1 MSGVEIGHG
10 GAIAVDTEQLRHV
23 GSRMRTV
30 AMQYEEACAAIA
42 RAGAVLASAPEV
54 APQVDIGALHRS
66 GERIGALR
74 AELEEAGAGTLLMAD
89 AFEVVE
95 LRAQAE
101 ALALA
106 DDAAAAKAI
115 RARIARL
122 IDGDAR
128 IGVMADRLVDD
139 WARGRHAALPSPIG
153 VFGLL
158 PSLLLSGGLAGITS
172 LLGKLPPGAVLKGAA
187 DPVRVTPTATSTPAG
202 APKGVAGALERMP
215 STTAQV
221 AVEKYTMAD
230 GATRY
235 VTYVKGTQNSVPWEA
250 GEEDPWDM
258 KSNLELYQG
267 QRSASYQAT
276 VDALAAAGAEP
287 GDRVDVVGYSQGG
300 MIAAHLAMESDYDVA
315 MQLTAGSPQE
325 SSLDDGQTLIQLS
338 HSDDV
343 VAGLA
348 AGGSAEGT
356 GSPDSFT
363 ATREVDPQ
371 DGLYD
376 LSLRPHALDA
386 YIETAQL
393 GDASSDP
400 RAEALDT
407 YWRELGEA
415 VEIERTEFHAERVRQ
430 P

>member
-1 MSGVEIGHG
+1 MSGLDIEHG
-10 GAIAVDTEQLRHV
+10 GVIAVDTEQLRDV
-23 GSRMRTV
+23 GSRIRTV
-30 AMQYEEACAAIA
+30 VMQCEEARTAIV
-42 RAGAVLASAPEV
+42 RAGALLASAPEV

-66 GERIGALR
+66 GEGVEALR
-74 AELEEAGAGTLLMAD
+74 VELDDARAGILVMAD

-101 ALALA
+101 ALTLA
-106 DDAAAAKAI
+106 DAAAARMI
-115 RARIARL
+115 QARIDRL

-128 IGVMADRLVDD
+128 IGVMADWLVAD
-139 WARGRHAALPSPIG
+139 WAGRRHGGMPETMGI
-153 VFGLL
+153 FGML
-158 PSLLLSGGLAGITS
+158 PSLLLAGAFAGLTTT
-172 LLGKLPPGAVLKGAA
+172 LGKVPSGARLTGAA

-202 APKGVAGALERMP
+202 APKGVAGALKRLP
-215 STTAQV
+215 STSAQV
-221 AVEKYTMAD
+221 AVEKYTMPD

-235 VTYVKGTQNSVPWEA
+235 VTYVKGTQNSVPWEG

-287 GDRVDVVGYSQGG
+287 GDRVDIVGYSQGG
-300 MIAAHLAMESDYDVA
+300 MIAAHLAMERDYDVA
-315 MQLTAGSPQE
+315 LQLTAGSPQE

-343 VAGLA
+343 VAKLA
-348 AGGSAEGT
+348 AGGSATGT

-371 DGLYD
+371 DGVFD
-376 LSLRPHALDA
+376 LSLQPHAIEA
-386 YIETAQL
+386 YIETAQMV
-393 GDASSDP
+393 DASSDP
-400 RAEALDT
+400 RAEALDA
-407 YWRELGEA
+407 YWRELGDA
-415 VEIERTEFHAERVRQ
+415 VEIERTEFHAERVKQ
-430 P
+430 

>member
-1 MSGVEIGHG
+1 MSGLDIEHG
-10 GAIAVDTEQLRHV
+10 GVIAVDTEQLRAV
-23 GSRMRTV
+23 GSRMHTV
-30 AMQYEEACAAIA
+30 VLQYEEARAAVA
-42 RAGAVLASAPEV
+42 RAAALIASAPQG

-66 GERIGALR
+66 AERIGGLR
-74 AELEEAGAGTLLMAD
+74 AELEDACAGTLLMAD

-101 ALALA
+101 ALALGDRA
-106 DDAAAAKAI
+106 GASVI
-115 RARIARL
+115 RARIHRL
-122 IDGDAR
+122 VDGDAR
-128 IGVMADRLVDD
+128 IGMMADWLVAD
-139 WARGRHAALPSPIG
+139 WELTRHGGLPLPIG
-153 VFGLL
+153 VGGLL
-158 PSLLLSGGLAGITS
+158 PSLLVAGAVAGLTS
-172 LLGKLPPGAVLKGAA
+172 TLGKVPAGTTLTGTA
-187 DPVRVTPTATSTPAG
+187 DPVRVSPTATSTPGG
-202 APKGVAGALERMP
+202 APKGVAGALKRMP
-215 STTAQV
+215 STSAQV

-250 GEEDPWDM
+250 GGADPWDM

-276 VDALAAAGAEP
+276 IDALAAAGAEP

-300 MIAAHLAMESDYDVA
+300 MIAAHLAMESDYDVGL
-315 MQLTAGSPQE
+315 QLTAGSPQE
-325 SSLDDGQTLIQLS
+325 SSLDSDQTLVQLA

-343 VAGLA
+343 VAKLA

-363 ATREVDPQ
+363 ATRQVDEL
-371 DGLYD
+371 DGLHD
-376 LSLRPHALDA
+376 LTLKPHSIEE

-393 GDASSDP
+393 VDASSDP
-400 RAEALDT
+400 RAEALDA
-407 YWRELGEA
+407 YWRELGDA
-415 VEIERTEFHAERVRQ
+415 VEVQRTEFHAERVQ

>member
-1 MSGVEIGHG
+1 MSGVEIEHG
-10 GAIAVDTEQLRHV
+10 GVIAVDTEQLRDV
-23 GSRMRTV
+23 GRRMRAV
-30 AMQYEEACAAIA
+30 AMQCEEARAAIV
-42 RAGAVLASAPEV
+42 RAGALLATEPEV
-54 APQVDIGALHRS
+54 APQVDIGSLHRS
-66 GERIGALR
+66 GEGVGVLR
-74 AELEEAGAGTLLMAD
+74 AELEDACAGTLLMAD

-95 LRAQAE
+95 LRAQAD

-106 DDAAAAKAI
+106 DDAAAKTI
-115 RARIARL
+115 KARIDRL

-128 IGVMADRLVDD
+128 VGVMADWLVAD
-139 WARGRHAALPSPIG
+139 WVGRRHGGLPEPMG
-153 VFGLL
+153 VFGML
-158 PSLLLSGGLAGITS
+158 PSLLLAGGFAGITS
-172 LLGKLPPGAVLKGAA
+172 LLGKVPAGTVLKGVA

-202 APKGVAGALERMP
+202 APKGVAGALTRMP
-215 STTAQV
+215 STSAQV

-300 MIAAHLAMESDYDVA
+300 MIAARLAMESDYDVA

-343 VAGLA
+343 VARLA

-376 LSLRPHALDA
+376 LSLQPHALEA

-393 GDASSDP
+393 VDASSDP
-400 RAEALDT
+400 RAEALDA
-407 YWRELGEA
+407 YWRELGDA
-415 VEIERTEFHAERVRQ
+415 VEIERTEFHAERVREQ
-430 P
+430 

>member
-1 MSGVEIGHG
+1 MSGLDIEHG
-10 GAIAVDTEQLRHV
+10 GVIAVDTEQLRDV
-23 GSRMRTV
+23 GSRIRTV
-30 AMQYEEACAAIA
+30 VMQCEEARTAIV
-42 RAGAVLASAPEV
+42 RAGALLASAPEA

-66 GERIGALR
+66 GEGVEALR
-74 AELEEAGAGTLLMAD
+74 VELDDARAGILLMAD

-101 ALALA
+101 ALTLA
-106 DDAAAAKAI
+106 DAAAARMI
-115 RARIARL
+115 QARIDRL

-128 IGVMADRLVDD
+128 IGVMADWLVAD
-139 WARGRHAALPSPIG
+139 WAGRRHGGMPEPMGI
-153 VFGLL
+153 FGML
-158 PSLLLSGGLAGITS
+158 PSLLLAGAFAGLTTT
-172 LLGKLPPGAVLKGAA
+172 LGKVPSGARLTGAA

-202 APKGVAGALERMP
+202 APKGVAGALKRLP
-215 STTAQV
+215 STSAQV
-221 AVEKYTMAD
+221 AVEKYTMPD

-235 VTYVKGTQNSVPWEA
+235 VTYVKGTQNSVPWEG
-250 GEEDPWDM
+250 GEDDPWDM

-287 GDRVDVVGYSQGG
+287 GDRVDIVGYSQGG

-315 MQLTAGSPQE
+315 LQLTAGSPQE

-343 VAGLA
+343 VAKLA
-348 AGGSAEGT
+348 AGGSATGT

-371 DGLYD
+371 DGVFD
-376 LSLRPHALDA
+376 LSLQPHAIEA
-386 YIETAQL
+386 YIETAQMV
-393 GDASSDP
+393 DASSDP
-400 RAEALDT
+400 RAEALDA
-407 YWRELGEA
+407 YWRELGDA
-415 VEIERTEFHAERVRQ
+415 VEIERTEFHAERVKQ
-430 P
+430 

>member
-1 MSGVEIGHG
+1 MSGLEIGHG
-10 GAIAVDTEQLRHV
+10 GVIAVDTQQLRDV
-23 GSRMRTV
+23 GSRMQTV
-30 AMQYEEACAAIA
+30 ATQCEEARAAIA
-42 RAGAVLASAPEV
+42 RAGALLASAPE
-54 APQVDIGALHRS
+54 AASQVDIGALHRS
-66 GERIGALR
+66 GERVGELR
-74 AELEEAGAGTLLMAD
+74 AELEDACAGTLLMAD

-95 LRAQAE
+95 LRAEAG
-101 ALALA
+101 ALALGDRTGA
-106 DDAAAAKAI
+106 SAL
-115 RARIARL
+115 RARIHRL
-122 IDGDAR
+122 LDGDAR
-128 IGVMADRLVDD
+128 VGVMADWLVAD
-139 WARGRHAALPSPIG
+139 WAGRRHGGVPEPMG

-158 PSLLLSGGLAGITS
+158 PSLLLAGAFAGLTS
-172 LLGKLPPGAVLKGAA
+172 TLGKVPSGARLTGAA

-202 APKGVAGALERMP
+202 APKGVAGALKRMP
-215 STTAQV
+215 SSSAQV

-235 VTYVKGTQNSVPWEA
+235 VTYVKGTQNSVPWEG

-267 QRSASYQAT
+267 HRSASYQAT

-287 GDRVDVVGYSQGG
+287 GDRVDIVGYSQGG

-325 SSLDDGQTLIQLS
+325 SSLGDGQTRIQLS

-343 VAGLA
+343 VAKLA
-348 AGGSAEGT
+348 AGGSATGT

-376 LSLRPHALDA
+376 LSLQPHALEA
-386 YIETAQL
+386 YIETAQMV
-393 GDASSDP
+393 DDSSDP
-400 RAEALDT
+400 RAEALDA
-407 YWRELGEA
+407 YWRELGDA
-415 VEIERTEFHAERVRQ
+415 VEIERTEFHAERVKR
-430 P
+430 

>member
-1 MSGVEIGHG
+1 MSGVEIEHG

-30 AMQYEEACAAIA
+30 AMQYEEARAAIA
-42 RAGAVLASAPEV
+42 RAGALLASAPEA
-54 APQVDIGALHRS
+54 APQVDIGAVHRS

-74 AELEEAGAGTLLMAD
+74 AELEDAGAGTLLMAD

-95 LRAQAE
+95 LRAQAD

-115 RARIARL
+115 RARIDRL

-139 WARGRHAALPSPIG
+139 WAGRRHRALPAPMG
-153 VFGLL
+153 VFGML
-158 PSLLLSGGLAGITS
+158 PSLLLAGGLAGITS
-172 LLGKLPPGAVLKGAA
+172 TLGKLRPGAVLKGAA
-187 DPVRVTPTATSTPAG
+187 DPVRVTPTATSAPAG

-235 VTYVKGTQNSVPWEA
+235 VTYIKGTQNSVPWEA

-376 LSLRPHALDA
+376 LSLRPHTLEA
-386 YIETAQL
+386 YIETAQMV
-393 GDASSDP
+393 DASSDP
-400 RAEALDT
+400 RAEALDA
-407 YWRELGEA
+407 YWRELGDA

>member
-1 MSGVEIGHG
+1 MSGLDIEHG
-10 GAIAVDTEQLRHV
+10 GVIAVDTEQLRDV
-23 GSRMRTV
+23 GSRIRTV
-30 AMQYEEACAAIA
+30 VMQCEEARTAIV
-42 RAGAVLASAPEV
+42 RAGALLASAPEA

-66 GERIGALR
+66 GEGVEALR
-74 AELEEAGAGTLLMAD
+74 VELDDARAGILLMAD

-101 ALALA
+101 ALTLA
-106 DDAAAAKAI
+106 DAAAARMI
-115 RARIARL
+115 QARIDRL

-128 IGVMADRLVDD
+128 IGVMADWLVAD
-139 WARGRHAALPSPIG
+139 WAGRRHGGMPEPMGI
-153 VFGLL
+153 FGML
-158 PSLLLSGGLAGITS
+158 PSLLLAGAFAGLTTT
-172 LLGKLPPGAVLKGAA
+172 LGKVPSGARLTGAA

-202 APKGVAGALERMP
+202 APKGVAGALKRLP
-215 STTAQV
+215 STSAQV
-221 AVEKYTMAD
+221 AVEKYTMPD

-235 VTYVKGTQNSVPWEA
+235 VTYVKGTQNSVPWEG

-287 GDRVDVVGYSQGG
+287 GDRVDIVGYSQGG

-315 MQLTAGSPQE
+315 LQLTAGSPQE

-343 VAGLA
+343 VAKLA
-348 AGGSAEGT
+348 AGGSATGT

-371 DGLYD
+371 DGVFD
-376 LSLRPHALDA
+376 LSLQPHAIEA
-386 YIETAQL
+386 YIETAQMV
-393 GDASSDP
+393 DASSDP
-400 RAEALDT
+400 RAEALDA
-407 YWRELGEA
+407 YWRELGDA
-415 VEIERTEFHAERVRQ
+415 VEIERTEFHAERVKQ
-430 P
+430 